1 MTREFPSS
9 IRRVLDRLTGRKP
22 LLGLLFA
29 MTVLFQVYLVTKWT
43 LFYPVLKFLFFFFL
57 LLLLLNLVRLP
68 RRKLLWTLVFILAIL
83 AVRIPF
89 YLHDDGMI
97 FSSDNALEALQPLE
111 IRDTHTTPLYLLDSA
126 GHNGTFKYL
135 LVAFVWDVLGKDYL
149 TFVLVQL
156 LFFLAFCRL
165 MYDLFRDAV
174 DRRLLL
180 IFLFTGF
187 MFIEVVFDH
196 SLYLRAGPYLE
207 SVVFA
212 LLGISVLLG
221 DFRSGVRTFLGAYFC
236 LFGVYIH
243 PVCVFLIVPFL
254 PIFLIREAK
263 ARRLWSGLGL
273 LAAGVLAG
281 AFAML
286 FFKLFGPPAED
297 TGEWFKII
305 LLKPS
310 DITLSEIPS
319 LLARAAGNFWTT
331 FKGLFVTEAAFDL
344 EFFALRPWL
353 SAAFATIDTLLLAV
367 STAVLSGGLFL
378 SIRSV
383 WPGRPKAHW
392 SRPFFLLLFLTIL
405 GKIGL
410 MLPRPFMEPRHNWDL
425 TILIILAYLFVL
437 SEFAKIEK
445 LRSWRTAGI
454 LFLTL
459 LFTAPHYTLLLKMTH
474 FKEKSYAEILGVLRE
489 QRIKYVNTDFIIAYP
504 IYFLSN
510 RRIAVTDSIGPVTIR
525 FFYPW
530 LRKDL
535 ENVDWRRMAYLF
547 FGRNYYRETW
557 HVAWTDFLLIRTS
570 SGWRQRGRAIVSFR
584 WRTIPSSSPIKPG
597 ERCRYTA
604 RATDSA

>member
-1 MTREFPSS
+1 MSKKIFGSLKTIP
-9 IRRVLDRLTGRKP
+9 DRLTGRKP

-43 LFYPVLKFLFFFFL
+43 LFYPVLKLLFFSFL
-57 LLLLLNLVRLP
+57 LLLVLNLVRLP
-68 RRKLLWTLVFILAIL
+68 RRKLLWTLAFILAIV

-89 YLHDDGMI
+89 YLHNSGMI

-111 IRDTHTTPLYLLDSA
+111 IHDTHTVPLYLLDSA

-149 TFVLVQL
+149 TFVLTQL

-174 DRRLLL
+174 DRRLLA

-187 MFIEVVFDH
+187 AFIEVVFDH
-196 SLYLRAGPYLE
+196 SLFLRAGPYLE

-212 LLGISVLLG
+212 LLGMSVLFG
-221 DFRSGVRTFLGAYFC
+221 DFRPGVRTFLGAYFC
-236 LFGVYIH
+236 LFGVYLH

-254 PIFLIREAK
+254 PIFLAREAK
-263 ARRLWSGLGL
+263 ARRLWTGLGL

-310 DITLSEIPS
+310 DITLSAIPS
-319 LLARAAGNFWTT
+319 LIARVAGNFWTT

-344 EFFALRPWL
+344 EFFSLRPWL
-353 SAAFATIDTLLLAV
+353 SAVFVALDTLILAV
-367 STAVLSGGLFL
+367 SAAVLSGGLFL
-378 SIRSV
+378 SVRSV

-425 TILIILAYLFVL
+425 TILVILAYLFVF

-445 LRSWRTAGI
+445 ILSWRSAAVLAFVLLLSVPHFT
-454 LFLTL
+454 LF
-459 LFTAPHYTLLLKMTH
+459 LKMTH

-489 QRIKYVNTDFIIAYP
+489 QRVKYVNTDFIIAYP
-504 IYFLSN
+504 IYFLSD

-535 ENVDWRRMAYLF
+535 ERIDWRRTAYLF
-547 FGRNYYRETW
+547 FGKNYYREPW
-557 HVAWTDFLLIRTS
+557 HIAWTDFLLIRTQ
-570 SGWRQRGRAIVSFR
+570 QRLEAAGTNYRVVPLEYYTFV
-584 WRTIPSSSPIKPG
+584 IPDQ
-597 ERCRYTA
+597 A
-604 RATDSA
+604 RGSISVYRPRH

>member
-1 MTREFPSS
+1 MSKKIFRSLKTVSN
-9 IRRVLDRLTGRKP
+9 RLTGRKP

-29 MTVLFQVYLVTKWT
+29 MTVLFQVYLITKWT

-57 LLLLLNLVRLP
+57 LLLLLNLIRLP
-68 RRKLLWTLVFILAIL
+68 RRKLLWTLAFILAIL

-111 IRDTHTTPLYLLDSA
+111 IRDTHTAPLYLLNSA

-135 LVAFVWDVLGKDYL
+135 LVAFVWDVLGRDYL

-165 MYDLFRDAV
+165 IFDLFRDAV

-196 SLYLRAGPYLE
+196 SLFLRAGPYLE

-212 LLGISVLLG
+212 LLGISVFLG
-221 DFRSGVRTFLGAYFC
+221 DFRPGVRTFLGAYFC

-254 PIFLIREAK
+254 PILLVREAK

-310 DITLSEIPS
+310 DITLSAIPS
-319 LLARAAGNFWTT
+319 LLARAAGNFWTA
-331 FKGLFVTEAAFDL
+331 FKGLFQTETNYGL
-344 EFFALRPWL
+344 HFFHIRPWL
-353 SAAFATIDTLLLAV
+353 SAAFSTINTLLLAV
-367 STAVLSGGLFL
+367 STAALAGGIFL
-378 SIRSV
+378 AVRSV

-392 SRPFFLLLFLTIL
+392 SRPFFLLLLLTIL

-410 MLPRPFMEPRHNWDL
+410 MLPKPFMEPRHNWDL
-425 TILIILAYLFVL
+425 TILIILAYFFVL
-437 SEFAKIEK
+437 SEFVKFEK
-445 LRSWRTAGI
+445 LRSGRAAV
-454 LFLTL
+454 L
-459 LFTAPHYTLLLKMTH
+459 LFCALIFSVPHYTLFLKMTH
-474 FKEKSYAEILGVLRE
+474 FKEQTYAQLLGVLRK
-489 QRIKYVNTDFIIAYP
+489 QRIKYVSTDFIIAYP
-504 IYFLSN
+504 IYFLSD
-510 RRIAVTDSIGPVTIR
+510 RRIGVTDELGPVRIR

-530 LRKDL
+530 LRVDL
-535 ENVDWRRMAYLF
+535 ERISWRRKAYLF
-547 FGRNYYRETW
+547 FNPSYYRENW
-557 HVAWTDFLLIRTS
+557 HIGWTEYLLAKTFEKLEAAGVPYDVIRLD
-570 SGWRQRGRAIVSFR
+570 SFR
-584 WRTIPSSSPIKPG
+584 IVIPHQ
-597 ERCRYTA
+597 A
-604 RATDSA
+604 RGSMSVYRPRH